1 MEVIAIAALTAAIIM
16 LIINAFEK
24 DKKVTY
30 KQTLAIASLSILVTI
45 PFTFAGTIIQEL
57 LKELLMRVPQDHI
70 PEAYYYHPSLFP

>member
-45 PFTFAGTIIQEL
+45 PFTFAGTIIA
-57 LKELLMRVPQDHI
+57 MI
-70 PEAYYYHPSLFP
+70 PASFSDISNHG